1 MKKNSGLFALIG
13 LVALLATLC
22 AFLFP
27 LAPGLVD
34 AKTGDALMGY
44 NFIFSNDA
52 QGSYDPNGGLIAAFA
67 LMVIAAVFQLF
78 GFVFSFGEGGR
89 KFAAFMHIVA
99 GLCMVATAVL
109 FFLAKIMIGT
119 SFLPG
124 AELHLGWGYI
134 ASGIS
139 AAVSGLL
146 SCGSGFKVY
155 NEK

>member
-34 AKTGDALMGY
+34 ASTGDALRGY

-52 QGSYDPNGGLIAAFA
+52 QGSYDPNGGLIGAFS

-78 GFVFSFGEGGR
+78 GFIFSFGEGGR
-89 KFAAFMHIVA
+89 KFSAFMHIVA
-99 GLCMVATAVL
+99 GLCMVAAAVL
-109 FFLAKIMIGT
+109 FFLAKVMVGS

-124 AELHLGWGYI
+124 ADLKLGWGFI
-134 ASGIS
+134 AAGIS
-139 AAVSGLL
+139 AAISGLL
-146 SCGSGFKVY
+146 SCGAGFKVY